1 MVNMRRAHE
10 NLEAN
15 KDVPFVE
22 IENSLNEVS
31 KLFKELNTFLGIAFN
46 DVQAKVTIIN
56 SNRLIYP

>member
-1 MVNMRRAHE
+1 
-10 NLEAN
+10 
-15 KDVPFVE
+15 VPFVE

-56 SNRLIYP
+56 SNRLMYP